1 LRRTNEQV
9 EDLAFLDLE
18 ARIAKVLIRLAE
30 ENGKGQPPSRPVGV
44 KMSQRALGELVGGSR
59 ESVNK
64 HLQDWKRS
72 GIIAIEKG
80 AIVIRDLPALT
91 ALG

>member
-1 LRRTNEQV
+1 MLFRSHR
-9 EDLAFLDLE
+9 LG
-18 ARIAKVLIRLAE
+18 AR
-30 ENGKGQPPSRPVGV
+30 
-44 KMSQRALGELVGGSR
+44 RALGELVGGSR

-80 AIVIRDLPALT
+80 SIVIQDLDALADYT
-91 ALG
+91 